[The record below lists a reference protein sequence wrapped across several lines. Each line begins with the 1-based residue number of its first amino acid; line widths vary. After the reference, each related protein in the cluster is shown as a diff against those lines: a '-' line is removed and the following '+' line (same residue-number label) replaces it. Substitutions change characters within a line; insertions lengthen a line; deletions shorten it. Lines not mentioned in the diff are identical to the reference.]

1 MQAHRESM
9 QRSLE
14 KSETVQGDKDK
25 EPVGEKE
32 TGSEVAADGDD
43 TGRIDVALPSKR
55 KWQPDVFESIRTV
68 QVGSWTLL
76 LSLQMPDEDANL
88 VNVCVYKDKKSN
100 KNRPAV
106 ECVFPLCADRG
117 ELVCSKRYI

>member
-1 MQAHRESM
+1 M

-32 TGSEVAADGDD
+32 TGSEVAADGDA

-55 KWQPDVFESIRTV
+55 KWQPDVDPPESNFQKATSQGRQPNAESPAEALESIRV
-68 QVGSWTLL
+68 MQGGYGSLL
-76 LSLQMPDEDANL
+76 LAPVA
-88 VNVCVYKDKKSN
+88 
-100 KNRPAV
+100 R
-106 ECVFPLCADRG
+106 
-117 ELVCSKRYI
+117 

>member
-76 LSLQMPDEDANL
+76 LPTDA
-88 VNVCVYKDKKSN
+88 
-100 KNRPAV
+100 R
-106 ECVFPLCADRG
+106 
-117 ELVCSKRYI
+117 